1 VPDTKPKAILIA
13 FFLYEAFKR
22 DVAGKVIDIGCYAE
36 TFRRRIIDIGAK
48 IVKSGREVI
57 VKIHEAIYKQLRIGY
72 LWMKS
77 NTAPPIYTS

>member
-1 VPDTKPKAILIA
+1 MMVIA
-13 FFLYEAFKR
+13 FFLYEAYNR
-22 DVAGKVIDIGCYAE
+22 DMTGEVLEIGYYAE

-57 VKIHEAIYKQLRIGY
+57 VKIHEAIYKQLRIKD

-77 NTAPPIYTS
+77 NTAPPIYAS

>member
-1 VPDTKPKAILIA
+1 MMLIA

-22 DVAGKVIDIGCYAE
+22 DVTGEVMEIGCYAE

-57 VKIHEAIYKQLRIGY
+57 VKIHEVIYKQLGIGD
-72 LWMKS
+72 LWLKS
-77 NTAPPIYTS
+77 NTAPPIYVS